1 MRQSALH
8 RTMKVQK
15 PAEMPGFLPEGR
27 DNRRFVWATPVGGN
41 RPTNYTPSLLMGLQ
55 EVSFNRTAKMV
66 PLKGSNQYPDAVA
79 VADKEIKGKAKV
91 GRVDGD
97 LWNNILFGENSA
109 TNAPIDVPQ
118 EPYTIPASPG
128 PYTVVVAGHST
139 FSQDLGVRYFNGQPF
154 TNMQGASITAVGQY
168 NVTAG
173 TYTFFSGDAG
183 QKVNISYETTS
194 TMGTL
199 FTEHNQQ
206 MGWSPI
212 LQLTLWNPYASTL
225 NLNNNNGFIFYNVVF
240 GGNNLPLKRDDWEY
254 PELDW
259 EAYPDPNTLDAS
271 GKPAVWAII
280 DGGGTG
286 L

>member
-15 PAEMPGFLPEGR
+15 PAEMTGFLPRGR
-27 DNRRFVWATPVGGN
+27 VNRRFVWATPVGGN

-55 EVSFNRTAKMV
+55 DVSFNRTAKMV

-97 LWNNILFGENSA
+97 LWNNILFGENPA
-109 TNAPIDVPQ
+109 TNAPIDYPQ
-118 EPYTIPASPG
+118 EPHTVPASPG
-128 PYTVVVAGHST
+128 PYTVVVTNHST
-139 FSQDLGVRYFNGQPF
+139 FSSDRGVRYFNGQPF
-154 TNMQGASITAVGQY
+154 TNMQGASLTAAGQY
-168 NVTAG
+168 NVSAG

-183 QKVNISYETTS
+183 ASVLISYEGTS
-194 TMGTL
+194 TAGTI

-212 LQLTLWNPYASTL
+212 LKMTLWNPYASTL

-240 GGNNLPLKRDDWEY
+240 GGNSLPLKRDDWEY

-259 EAYPDPNTLDAS
+259 EAYPDPNTLDS
-271 GKPAVWAII
+271 TGKPAVWSVL